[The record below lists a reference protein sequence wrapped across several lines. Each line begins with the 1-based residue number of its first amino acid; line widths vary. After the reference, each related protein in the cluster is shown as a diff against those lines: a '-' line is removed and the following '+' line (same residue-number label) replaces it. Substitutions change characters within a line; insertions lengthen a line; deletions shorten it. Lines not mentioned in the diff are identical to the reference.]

1 VLTRR
6 EVIAAAGLALIAE
19 RARAQGGYS
28 DRPIRILVGYPAGG
42 GVDIVA
48 RLFAEPMKATLGQSV
63 IVENRAGASAM
74 IAAGAVAKSPPDGLT
89 LLMAASGEV
98 AINQH
103 LYREKM
109 SYDPLRE
116 LAPVALVGIVPC
128 VVVVAAQTPVRTAA
142 ELIAYA
148 RANRGKLSFSSSGIG
163 NPQQLCCTCRIADR
177 RRRSPTSR
185 PAPSP

>member
-1 VLTRR
+1 MMRRR
-6 EVIAAAGLALIAE
+6 EFIALLGSTTTTWPLA
-19 RARAQGGYS
+19 ARAQEGGYS
-28 DRPIRILVGYPAGG
+28 ERPIHIIVGYPAGG

-48 RLFAEPMKATLGQSV
+48 RLFGEPMKATLGQSV

-103 LYREKM
+103 LYKDKM

-128 VVVVAAQTPVRTAA
+128 VVVVAAHTTVRTAA

-148 RANRGKLSFSSSGIG
+148 R
-163 NPQQLCCTCRIADR
+163 
-177 RRRSPTSR
+177 
-185 PAPSP
+185 